1 MTQFINLI
9 RSIASDMKCL
19 GKPFINYTLA
29 YLGLAIVSNLVSMPT
44 GSNAALNSLITLLI
58 LAVAVLQTA
67 AIVYFQRAYIK
78 QQIGN
83 VVFNSIFAVILR
95 LYFIYFV
102 QLLIITIPLAVVMII
117 FQSLLPETS
126 TILSVMDWVG
136 KGIVFILL
144 LYWFSRLVFVPTILV
159 YKKESMKM
167 KHIIA
172 ESKAI
177 FRKNFFVVLPFF
189 LILYATAF
197 YAGFTIIGHP
207 QDTPAPSL
215 ARVIFLTCN
224 AYISSILY
232 CKLVINYQLQM
243 VSRYLPYPTGTSE

>member
-1 MTQFINLI
+1 MKQFINLI
-9 RSIASDMKCL
+9 RSIVSDMRLL

-29 YLGLAIVSNLVSMPT
+29 YIGLAVVSNALSLFNS
-44 GSNAALNSLITLLI
+44 SNEALNSLIALLI

-83 VVFNSIFAVILR
+83 VVFNSIFAVILH
-95 LYFIYFV
+95 LYVIYFI
-102 QLLIITIPLAVVMII
+102 QLIIIAVPVTAVMMILR
-117 FQSLLPETS
+117 SVRPEAS
-126 TILSVMDWVG
+126 AAFFDMDWVG
-136 KGIVFILL
+136 RGLVFIFL

-167 KHIIA
+167 KLIIA

-189 LILYATAF
+189 LILFATAF
-197 YAGFTIIGHP
+197 YAGFTIMDNP
-207 QDTPAPSL
+207 QYTPSL

-232 CKLVINYQLQM
+232 CKLVINYQLHM
-243 VSRYLPYPTGTSE
+243 ASKYLPQTSGAQE

>member
-1 MTQFINLI
+1 MKQFINLI
-9 RSIASDMKCL
+9 RSIVSDMKLL

-29 YLGLAIVSNLVSMPT
+29 YIGLAVVSNALSLFNS
-44 GSNAALNSLITLLI
+44 SNQAVNSLITLLI

-83 VVFNSIFAVILR
+83 VVFNSIFAVILH
-95 LYFIYFV
+95 LYVIYLI
-102 QLLIITIPLAVVMII
+102 QLLIITVPIIIVMLM
-117 FQSLLPETS
+117 FRSVQPEAS
-126 TILSVMDWVG
+126 VFASVMDWIG
-136 KGIVFILL
+136 KGLVFILL
-144 LYWFSRLVFVPTILV
+144 LYWFGRLMFVPTILV
-159 YKKESMKM
+159 YKKESMNM

-177 FRKNFFVVLPFF
+177 FKKNFFVVLPFF
-189 LILYATAF
+189 FILYATAF
-197 YAGFTIIGHP
+197 YAGFTLMANP
-207 QDTPAPSL
+207 QSSPSL
-215 ARVIFLTCN
+215 VRVIVSTFN

-243 VSRYLPYPTGTSE
+243 ASRYLPQTTGTQE

>member
-1 MTQFINLI
+1 MKQFINLI
-9 RSIASDMKCL
+9 RSIVSDMRLL

-29 YLGLAIVSNLVSMPT
+29 YIGLAVVSNALSLFNS
-44 GSNAALNSLITLLI
+44 SNQAVNSLITLLI

-67 AIVYFQRAYIK
+67 AIIYFQRAYIK

-83 VVFNSIFAVILR
+83 VVFNSIFAVILH
-95 LYFIYFV
+95 LYFIYFI
-102 QLLIITIPLAVVMII
+102 QLIIIIIPVTAVMMILR
-117 FQSLLPETS
+117 SVRPEAS
-126 TILSVMDWVG
+126 AAFSDMDWVG
-136 KGIVFILL
+136 RGLVFIFL

-167 KHIIA
+167 KLIIA

-189 LILYATAF
+189 LILFATAF
-197 YAGFTIIGHP
+197 YAGFTIMDNP
-207 QDTPAPSL
+207 QYTPSL

-232 CKLVINYQLQM
+232 CKLVINYQLHM
-243 VSRYLPYPTGTSE
+243 ASKYLPQTSGAQE

>member
-1 MTQFINLI
+1 MKQFINLI
-9 RSIASDMKCL
+9 RSIVSDMRLL

-29 YLGLAIVSNLVSMPT
+29 YIGLAVVSNALSLFNS
-44 GSNAALNSLITLLI
+44 SNQAVNSLITLFI

-83 VVFNSIFAVILR
+83 VVFNSIFAVILH
-95 LYFIYFV
+95 LYVIYFI
-102 QLLIITIPLAVVMII
+102 QLIIIAVPVILVMLI
-117 FQSLLPETS
+117 FYSPQSYGS
-126 TILSVMDWVG
+126 AFFSVMDWIG
-136 KGIVFILL
+136 KGLVFILL

-167 KHIIA
+167 KLIIA

-189 LILYATAF
+189 FILYATAF
-197 YAGFTIIGHP
+197 YAGFTLMDNP
-207 QDTPAPSL
+207 QYTPSL

-232 CKLVINYQLQM
+232 CKLVINYQLHM
-243 VSRYLPYPTGTSE
+243 ASKYLPQTSGAQE

>member
-1 MTQFINLI
+1 MKQFINLI
-9 RSIASDMKCL
+9 RSIVSDMKLL

-29 YLGLAIVSNLVSMPT
+29 YIGLAVVSNIMSMFT
-44 GSNAALNSLITLLI
+44 SSNEAVNSFITLLI

-95 LYFIYFV
+95 LYFIYFI
-102 QLLIITIPLAVVMII
+102 QLIIIIIPVTAVMMILR
-117 FQSLLPETS
+117 SVRPEAS
-126 TILSVMDWVG
+126 AAFSDMDWVG
-136 KGIVFILL
+136 RGLVFIFL

-167 KHIIA
+167 KLIIA

-177 FRKNFFVVLPFF
+177 FKKNFFVVLPFF
-189 LILYATAF
+189 FILYATAF
-197 YAGFTIIGHP
+197 YAGFTIMDNP
-207 QDTPAPSL
+207 QYTPSL
-215 ARVIFLTCN
+215 ARVIILTCN

-243 VSRYLPYPTGTSE
+243 ASRYLPQTTGTQE

>member
-1 MTQFINLI
+1 MKQFINLI
-9 RSIASDMKCL
+9 RSIVSDMRLL

-29 YLGLAIVSNLVSMPT
+29 YIGLAVVSNALSLFNS
-44 GSNAALNSLITLLI
+44 SNEALNSLIALLI

-67 AIVYFQRAYIK
+67 AIIYFQRAYIK

-83 VVFNSIFAVILR
+83 VVFNSIFAVILH
-95 LYFIYFV
+95 LYVIYLI
-102 QLLIITIPLAVVMII
+102 QLLIIAIPAALVMLR
-117 FQSLLPETS
+117 FHSAQPEA
-126 TILSVMDWVG
+126 SVFASAMDWIG
-136 KGIVFILL
+136 KGLVFILL

-159 YKKESMKM
+159 YKKESMNM

-177 FRKNFFVVLPFF
+177 FKKNFFVVLPFF
-189 LILYATAF
+189 FILYATAF
-197 YAGFTIIGHP
+197 YAGFTLMANP
-207 QDTPAPSL
+207 QSSPSL
-215 ARVIFLTCN
+215 VRVIVSTFN

-243 VSRYLPYPTGTSE
+243 ASRYLPQTTGTQE

>member
-1 MTQFINLI
+1 MKQFINLI
-9 RSIASDMKCL
+9 RSIVSDMRLL

-29 YLGLAIVSNLVSMPT
+29 YIGLAVVSNALSLFNS
-44 GSNAALNSLITLLI
+44 SNQAVNSLITLFI

-83 VVFNSIFAVILR
+83 VVFNSIFAVILH
-95 LYFIYFV
+95 LYVIYFI
-102 QLLIITIPLAVVMII
+102 QLIIIAVPVTAVMMILR
-117 FQSLLPETS
+117 SVRPEAS
-126 TILSVMDWVG
+126 AAFFDMDWVG
-136 KGIVFILL
+136 RGLVFIFL

-189 LILYATAF
+189 LILFATAF
-197 YAGFTIIGHP
+197 YAGFTIMDNP
-207 QDTPAPSL
+207 QYTPSL

-232 CKLVINYQLQM
+232 CKLVINYQLHM
-243 VSRYLPYPTGTSE
+243 ASKYLPQTSGAQE

>member
-1 MTQFINLI
+1 MKQFINLI
-9 RSIASDMKCL
+9 RSIVSDMRLL

-29 YLGLAIVSNLVSMPT
+29 YIGLAVVSNALSLFNS
-44 GSNAALNSLITLLI
+44 SNEALNSLIALLI
-58 LAVAVLQTA
+58 LAVAVLQTV
-67 AIVYFQRAYIK
+67 AIVYFQQAYIK

-83 VVFNSIFAVILR
+83 VVFNSIFAVILH
-95 LYFIYFV
+95 LYVIYFI
-102 QLLIITIPLAVVMII
+102 QLIIIAVPVILVMLI
-117 FQSLLPETS
+117 FYSPQSYGS
-126 TILSVMDWVG
+126 AFFSVMDWIG
-136 KGIVFILL
+136 KGLVFILL

-177 FRKNFFVVLPFF
+177 FKKNFFVVLPFF
-189 LILYATAF
+189 FILYATAF
-197 YAGFTIIGHP
+197 YAGFTIMDNP
-207 QDTPAPSL
+207 QYTPSL

-232 CKLVINYQLQM
+232 CKLVINYQLHM
-243 VSRYLPYPTGTSE
+243 ASKYLPQTSGAQE

>member
-1 MTQFINLI
+1 MKQFINLI
-9 RSIASDMKCL
+9 RSIVSDMRLL

-29 YLGLAIVSNLVSMPT
+29 YIGLAVVSNALSLFNS
-44 GSNAALNSLITLLI
+44 SNEALNSLIALLI

-67 AIVYFQRAYIK
+67 AIIYFQRAYIK

-83 VVFNSIFAVILR
+83 VVFNSIFAVILH
-95 LYFIYFV
+95 LYVIYLI
-102 QLLIITIPLAVVMII
+102 QLLIIAIPAALVMLR
-117 FQSLLPETS
+117 FHSAQPEA
-126 TILSVMDWVG
+126 SVFASAMDWIG
-136 KGIVFILL
+136 KGLVFILL

-159 YKKESMKM
+159 YKKESMNM

-177 FRKNFFVVLPFF
+177 FKKNLFVVLPFF
-189 LILYATAF
+189 FILYATAF
-197 YAGFTIIGHP
+197 YAGFTLMANP
-207 QDTPAPSL
+207 QSSPSL
-215 ARVIFLTCN
+215 VRVIVSTFN

-243 VSRYLPYPTGTSE
+243 ASRYLPQTTGTQE

>member
-1 MTQFINLI
+1 MRL
-9 RSIASDMKCL
+9 L

-29 YLGLAIVSNLVSMPT
+29 YIGLAVVSNALSLFNS
-44 GSNAALNSLITLLI
+44 SNQAVNSLITLLI

-67 AIVYFQRAYIK
+67 AIIYFQRAYIK

-95 LYFIYFV
+95 LYFIYFI
-102 QLLIITIPLAVVMII
+102 QLIIIIIPVTAVMMILR
-117 FQSLLPETS
+117 SVRPEAS
-126 TILSVMDWVG
+126 AAFSDMDWVG
-136 KGIVFILL
+136 RGLVFIFL

-167 KHIIA
+167 KLIIA

-189 LILYATAF
+189 LILFATAF
-197 YAGFTIIGHP
+197 YAGFTIMDNP
-207 QDTPAPSL
+207 QYTPSL

-232 CKLVINYQLQM
+232 CKLVINYQLHM
-243 VSRYLPYPTGTSE
+243 ASKYLPQTSSAQE

>member
-1 MTQFINLI
+1 MKQFITLI
-9 RSIASDMKCL
+9 RSIVSDMRLL

-29 YLGLAIVSNLVSMPT
+29 YIGLAVVSNALSLFNS
-44 GSNAALNSLITLLI
+44 SNQAVNSLITLFI
-58 LAVAVLQTA
+58 LTVAVLQTA

-83 VVFNSIFAVILR
+83 VVFNSIFAVILH
-95 LYFIYFV
+95 LYVIYFI
-102 QLLIITIPLAVVMII
+102 QLIIIIIPVTAVMMILR
-117 FQSLLPETS
+117 SVRPEAS
-126 TILSVMDWVG
+126 AAFFDMDWVG
-136 KGIVFILL
+136 RGLVFIFL

-189 LILYATAF
+189 LILFATAF
-197 YAGFTIIGHP
+197 YAGFTIMDNP
-207 QDTPAPSL
+207 QYTPSL

-232 CKLVINYQLQM
+232 CKLVINYQLHM
-243 VSRYLPYPTGTSE
+243 ASKYLPQTSGAQE

>member
-1 MTQFINLI
+1 MKQFINLI
-9 RSIASDMKCL
+9 RSIVSDMRLL

-29 YLGLAIVSNLVSMPT
+29 YIGLAVVSNALSLFNS
-44 GSNAALNSLITLLI
+44 SNQAVNSLITLLI

-67 AIVYFQRAYIK
+67 AIIYFQRAYIK

-95 LYFIYFV
+95 LYFIYFI
-102 QLLIITIPLAVVMII
+102 QLIIIIIPVTAVMMILR
-117 FQSLLPETS
+117 SVRPEAS
-126 TILSVMDWVG
+126 AAFSDMDWVG
-136 KGIVFILL
+136 RGLVFIFL

-167 KHIIA
+167 KLIIA

-189 LILYATAF
+189 LILFATAF
-197 YAGFTIIGHP
+197 YAGFTIMDNP
-207 QDTPAPSL
+207 QYTPSL

-232 CKLVINYQLQM
+232 CKLVINYQLHM
-243 VSRYLPYPTGTSE
+243 ASKYLPQTSSAQE

>member
-1 MTQFINLI
+1 MKQFINLI
-9 RSIASDMKCL
+9 RSIVSDMKLL

-29 YLGLAIVSNLVSMPT
+29 YIGLAVVSNALSLFNS
-44 GSNAALNSLITLLI
+44 SNQAVNSLITLLI

-67 AIVYFQRAYIK
+67 VIVYFQRAYIK

-95 LYFIYFV
+95 LYFIYFI
-102 QLLIITIPLAVVMII
+102 QLIIIIIPVTAVMMILR
-117 FQSLLPETS
+117 SVRPEAS
-126 TILSVMDWVG
+126 AAFSDMDWVG
-136 KGIVFILL
+136 RGLVFIFL

-167 KHIIA
+167 KLIIA

-189 LILYATAF
+189 LILFATAF
-197 YAGFTIIGHP
+197 YAGFTIMDNP
-207 QDTPAPSL
+207 QYTPSL
-215 ARVIFLTCN
+215 ARVIILTCN

-243 VSRYLPYPTGTSE
+243 ASRYLPQTTGTQE

>member
-1 MTQFINLI
+1 MKQFISLI
-9 RSIASDMKCL
+9 RSIVSDMRLL

-29 YLGLAIVSNLVSMPT
+29 YIGLAVVSNALSLFNS
-44 GSNAALNSLITLLI
+44 SNQAVNSLITLLI

-67 AIVYFQRAYIK
+67 AIIYFQRAYIK

-83 VVFNSIFAVILR
+83 VVFNSIFAVILH
-95 LYFIYFV
+95 LYFIYFI
-102 QLLIITIPLAVVMII
+102 QLIIIAVPVILVMLI
-117 FQSLLPETS
+117 FYSPQSYGS
-126 TILSVMDWVG
+126 AFFSVMDWIG
-136 KGIVFILL
+136 KGLVFILL

-167 KHIIA
+167 KLIIA

-189 LILYATAF
+189 LILFATAF
-197 YAGFTIIGHP
+197 YAGFTIMDNP
-207 QDTPAPSL
+207 QYTPSL

-232 CKLVINYQLQM
+232 CKLVINYQLHM
-243 VSRYLPYPTGTSE
+243 ASKYLPQTSGAQE

>member
-1 MTQFINLI
+1 MKQFINLI
-9 RSIASDMKCL
+9 RSIISDMKLL

-29 YLGLAIVSNLVSMPT
+29 YIGLAVVSNIVSMFT
-44 GSNAALNSLITLLI
+44 GSNETVNSFITLLI

-83 VVFNSIFAVILR
+83 VVFNSIFAVILH
-95 LYFIYFV
+95 LYVIYLI
-102 QLLIITIPLAVVMII
+102 QLLIITVPVAVVMLT
-117 FQSLLPETS
+117 FHSAQPES
-126 TILSVMDWVG
+126 SAVSSIMDWIG
-136 KGIVFILL
+136 KGFIFILL

-177 FRKNFFVVLPFF
+177 FKKNFFIVLPFF
-189 LILYATAF
+189 FILYATAF
-197 YAGFTIIGHP
+197 YAGFAIIEHP
-207 QDTPAPSL
+207 QYTPSL

-243 VSRYLPYPTGTSE
+243 ASRYLPQTTGMQE

>member
-1 MTQFINLI
+1 MKQFINLI
-9 RSIASDMKCL
+9 RSIVSDMRLL

-29 YLGLAIVSNLVSMPT
+29 YIGLAVVSNALSLFNS
-44 GSNAALNSLITLLI
+44 SNQAVNSLITLLI

-67 AIVYFQRAYIK
+67 AIIYFQRAYIK

-83 VVFNSIFAVILR
+83 VVFNSIFAVILH
-95 LYFIYFV
+95 LYFIYFI
-102 QLLIITIPLAVVMII
+102 QLIIIAVPVILVMLI
-117 FQSLLPETS
+117 FYSPQSYGS
-126 TILSVMDWVG
+126 AFFSVMDWIG
-136 KGIVFILL
+136 KGLVFILL

-167 KHIIA
+167 KLIIA

-189 LILYATAF
+189 LILFATAF
-197 YAGFTIIGHP
+197 YAGFTIMDNP
-207 QDTPAPSL
+207 QYTPSL

-232 CKLVINYQLQM
+232 CKLVINYQLHM
-243 VSRYLPYPTGTSE
+243 ASKYLPQTSGAQE

>member
-1 MTQFINLI
+1 MKQFISLI
-9 RSIASDMKCL
+9 RSIVSDMRLL

-29 YLGLAIVSNLVSMPT
+29 YIGLAVVSNALSLFNS
-44 GSNAALNSLITLLI
+44 SNQAVNSLITLFI

-83 VVFNSIFAVILR
+83 VVFNSIFAVILH
-95 LYFIYFV
+95 LYVIYFI
-102 QLLIITIPLAVVMII
+102 QLIIIAVPVILVMLI
-117 FQSLLPETS
+117 FYSPQSYGS
-126 TILSVMDWVG
+126 AFFSVMDWIG
-136 KGIVFILL
+136 KGLVFILL

-189 LILYATAF
+189 LILFATAF
-197 YAGFTIIGHP
+197 YAGFTLMDNP
-207 QDTPAPSL
+207 QSSPSL
-215 ARVIFLTCN
+215 VRVIVLTFN

-232 CKLVINYQLQM
+232 CKLVINYQLHM
-243 VSRYLPYPTGTSE
+243 ASRYLPQTTGTQE

>member
-1 MTQFINLI
+1 MKQFINLI
-9 RSIASDMKCL
+9 RSIVSDMRLL

-29 YLGLAIVSNLVSMPT
+29 YIGLAVVSNALSLFNS
-44 GSNAALNSLITLLI
+44 SNQAVNSLITLFI

-67 AIVYFQRAYIK
+67 AIIYFQRAYIK

-95 LYFIYFV
+95 LYFIYFI
-102 QLLIITIPLAVVMII
+102 QLIIIIIPVTAVMMILR
-117 FQSLLPETS
+117 SVRPEAS
-126 TILSVMDWVG
+126 AAFSDMDWVG
-136 KGIVFILL
+136 RGLVFIFL

-167 KHIIA
+167 KLIIA

-189 LILYATAF
+189 LILFATAF
-197 YAGFTIIGHP
+197 YAGFTIMDNP
-207 QDTPAPSL
+207 QYTPSL

-232 CKLVINYQLQM
+232 CKLVINYQLHM
-243 VSRYLPYPTGTSE
+243 ASKYLPQTSSAQE

>member
-1 MTQFINLI
+1 MRQFISLI
-9 RSIASDMKCL
+9 RSIVSDMKLL

-29 YLGLAIVSNLVSMPT
+29 YIGLAVASNIMSMFT
-44 GSNAALNSLITLLI
+44 GSNEAMNSFITLLI

-67 AIVYFQRAYIK
+67 VIVYFQRAYIK

-83 VVFNSIFAVILR
+83 VVVNSIFAVILH
-95 LYFIYFV
+95 LYVIYLI
-102 QLLIITIPLAVVMII
+102 QLIIIIIPVTVVVLI
-117 FQSLLPETS
+117 FHSAQPEAS
-126 TILSVMDWVG
+126 VFASVMDWIG
-136 KGIVFILL
+136 KGLVFILL
-144 LYWFSRLVFVPTILV
+144 LYWFGRLVFVPTILV

-177 FRKNFFVVLPFF
+177 FKKNFFVVWPFF
-189 LILYATAF
+189 FILYATAF
-197 YAGFTIIGHP
+197 YTGFIIMGNSHY
-207 QDTPAPSL
+207 TPSL
-215 ARVIFLTCN
+215 TRVIVLTCN

-243 VSRYLPYPTGTSE
+243 ASRYLPHIAY

>member
-1 MTQFINLI
+1 MKQFINLI
-9 RSIASDMKCL
+9 RSIVSDMRLL

-29 YLGLAIVSNLVSMPT
+29 YIGLAVVSNALSLFNS
-44 GSNAALNSLITLLI
+44 SNQAVNSLITLLI

-83 VVFNSIFAVILR
+83 VVFNSIFAVILH
-95 LYFIYFV
+95 LYVIYLI
-102 QLLIITIPLAVVMII
+102 QLLIITVPIIIVMLM
-117 FQSLLPETS
+117 FRSVQPEAS
-126 TILSVMDWVG
+126 VFASVMDWIG
-136 KGIVFILL
+136 RGLVFIFL

-177 FRKNFFVVLPFF
+177 FKKNFFVVLPFF
-189 LILYATAF
+189 FILYATAF
-197 YAGFTIIGHP
+197 YAGFTLMANP
-207 QDTPAPSL
+207 QSSPSL
-215 ARVIFLTCN
+215 VRVIVSTFN

-243 VSRYLPYPTGTSE
+243 ASRYLPQTTGTQE

>member
-1 MTQFINLI
+1 MKQFINLI
-9 RSIASDMKCL
+9 RSIVSDMRLL

-29 YLGLAIVSNLVSMPT
+29 YIGLAVVSNALSLFNS
-44 GSNAALNSLITLLI
+44 SNQAVNSLITLLI

-67 AIVYFQRAYIK
+67 AIIYFQRAYIK

-95 LYFIYFV
+95 LYFIYFI
-102 QLLIITIPLAVVMII
+102 QLIIIIIPVTAVMMILR
-117 FQSLLPETS
+117 SVRPEAS
-126 TILSVMDWVG
+126 AAFSDMDWVG
-136 KGIVFILL
+136 RGLVFIFL

-167 KHIIA
+167 KLIIA

-189 LILYATAF
+189 LILFATAF
-197 YAGFTIIGHP
+197 YAGFTIMDNP
-207 QDTPAPSL
+207 QYTPSL

-243 VSRYLPYPTGTSE
+243 ASRYLPQTTGTQE

>member
-1 MTQFINLI
+1 MKQFITLI
-9 RSIASDMKCL
+9 RSIVSDMRLL

-29 YLGLAIVSNLVSMPT
+29 YIGLAVVSNALSLFNS
-44 GSNAALNSLITLLI
+44 SNQAVNSLITLFI

-83 VVFNSIFAVILR
+83 VVFNSIFAVILH
-95 LYFIYFV
+95 LYVIYFI
-102 QLLIITIPLAVVMII
+102 QLIIIIIPVTAVMMILR
-117 FQSLLPETS
+117 SVRPEAS
-126 TILSVMDWVG
+126 AAFFDMDWVG
-136 KGIVFILL
+136 RGLVFIFL

-167 KHIIA
+167 KLIIA

-189 LILYATAF
+189 LILFATAF
-197 YAGFTIIGHP
+197 YAGFTIMDNP
-207 QDTPAPSL
+207 QYTPSL

-232 CKLVINYQLQM
+232 CKLVINYQLHM
-243 VSRYLPYPTGTSE
+243 ASRYLPQTSGAQE

>member
-1 MTQFINLI
+1 MRL
-9 RSIASDMKCL
+9 L

-29 YLGLAIVSNLVSMPT
+29 YIGLAVVSNALSLFNS
-44 GSNAALNSLITLLI
+44 SNQAVNSLITLLI

-67 AIVYFQRAYIK
+67 VIVYFQRAYIK

-95 LYFIYFV
+95 LYFIYFI
-102 QLLIITIPLAVVMII
+102 QLIIIIIPVTAVMMILR
-117 FQSLLPETS
+117 SVRPEAS
-126 TILSVMDWVG
+126 AAFSDMDWVG
-136 KGIVFILL
+136 RGLVFIFL

-167 KHIIA
+167 KLIIA

-189 LILYATAF
+189 LILFATAF
-197 YAGFTIIGHP
+197 YAGFTIMDNP
-207 QDTPAPSL
+207 QYTPSL

-232 CKLVINYQLQM
+232 CKLVINYQLHM
-243 VSRYLPYPTGTSE
+243 ASKYLPQTSSAQE

>member
-1 MTQFINLI
+1 MKQFINLI
-9 RSIASDMKCL
+9 RSIVSDMRLL

-29 YLGLAIVSNLVSMPT
+29 YIGLAVVSNALSLFNS
-44 GSNAALNSLITLLI
+44 SNQAVNSLITLFI

-83 VVFNSIFAVILR
+83 VVFNSIFAVILH
-95 LYFIYFV
+95 LYVIYFI
-102 QLLIITIPLAVVMII
+102 QLIIIAVPVILVMLI
-117 FQSLLPETS
+117 FYSPQSYGS
-126 TILSVMDWVG
+126 AFFSVMDWIG
-136 KGIVFILL
+136 KGLVFILL

-167 KHIIA
+167 KLIIA

-189 LILYATAF
+189 LILFATAF
-197 YAGFTIIGHP
+197 YAGFTIMDNP
-207 QDTPAPSL
+207 QYTPSL

-232 CKLVINYQLQM
+232 CKLVINYQLHM
-243 VSRYLPYPTGTSE
+243 ASKYLPQTSGAQE

>member
-1 MTQFINLI
+1 MRL
-9 RSIASDMKCL
+9 L

-29 YLGLAIVSNLVSMPT
+29 YIGLAVVSNALSLFNS
-44 GSNAALNSLITLLI
+44 SNQAVNSLITLFI

-83 VVFNSIFAVILR
+83 VVFNSIFAVILH
-95 LYFIYFV
+95 LYVIYFI
-102 QLLIITIPLAVVMII
+102 QLIIIAVPVILVMLI
-117 FQSLLPETS
+117 FYSPQSYGS
-126 TILSVMDWVG
+126 AFFSVMDWIG
-136 KGIVFILL
+136 KGLVFILL

-189 LILYATAF
+189 LILFATAF
-197 YAGFTIIGHP
+197 YAGFTLMDNP
-207 QDTPAPSL
+207 QSSPSL
-215 ARVIFLTCN
+215 VRVIVLTFN

-232 CKLVINYQLQM
+232 CKLVINYQLHM
-243 VSRYLPYPTGTSE
+243 ASRYLPQTTGTQE

>member
-1 MTQFINLI
+1 MRL
-9 RSIASDMKCL
+9 L

-29 YLGLAIVSNLVSMPT
+29 YIGLAVVSNALSLFNS
-44 GSNAALNSLITLLI
+44 SNQAVNSLITLLI

-67 AIVYFQRAYIK
+67 AIIYFQRAYIK

-95 LYFIYFV
+95 LYFIYFI
-102 QLLIITIPLAVVMII
+102 QLIIIIIPVTAVMMILR
-117 FQSLLPETS
+117 SVRPEAS
-126 TILSVMDWVG
+126 AAFFDMDWVG
-136 KGIVFILL
+136 RGLVFIFL

-167 KHIIA
+167 KLIIA

-189 LILYATAF
+189 LILFATAF
-197 YAGFTIIGHP
+197 YAGFTIMDNP
-207 QDTPAPSL
+207 QYTPSL

-243 VSRYLPYPTGTSE
+243 ASRYLPQTTGTQE

>member
-1 MTQFINLI
+1 MKQFISLI
-9 RSIASDMKCL
+9 RSIVSDMRLL

-29 YLGLAIVSNLVSMPT
+29 YIGLAVVSNALSLFNS
-44 GSNAALNSLITLLI
+44 SNEALNSLIALLI

-67 AIVYFQRAYIK
+67 AIIYFQRAYIK

-83 VVFNSIFAVILR
+83 VVFNSIFAVILH
-95 LYFIYFV
+95 LYVIYLI
-102 QLLIITIPLAVVMII
+102 QLLIIAIPAALVMLR
-117 FQSLLPETS
+117 FHSAQPEA
-126 TILSVMDWVG
+126 SVFASAMDWIG
-136 KGIVFILL
+136 KGLVFILL

-159 YKKESMKM
+159 YKKESMNM

-177 FRKNFFVVLPFF
+177 FKKNFFVVLPFF
-189 LILYATAF
+189 FILYATAF
-197 YAGFTIIGHP
+197 YAGFTLMANP
-207 QDTPAPSL
+207 QSSPSL
-215 ARVIFLTCN
+215 VRVIVSTFN

-243 VSRYLPYPTGTSE
+243 ASRYLPQTTGTQE

>member
-1 MTQFINLI
+1 MKQFISLI
-9 RSIASDMKCL
+9 QEIVSDMKLL
-19 GKPFINYTLA
+19 GKPFINYTFA
-29 YLGLAIVSNLVSMPT
+29 YIGLAVVSNIMSLFT
-44 GSNAALNSLITLLI
+44 GSNEAVNSFITLLI

-83 VVFNSIFAVILR
+83 VVFNSIFAVILH
-95 LYFIYFV
+95 LYVIYLI
-102 QLLIITIPLAVVMII
+102 QLIIIAVPVTVVMLI
-117 FQSLLPETS
+117 FYSAQPKASVFA
-126 TILSVMDWVG
+126 SVMDWIG
-136 KGIVFILL
+136 KGFIFILL

-177 FRKNFFVVLPFF
+177 FKKNFFVVLPFF
-189 LILYATAF
+189 FILYATAF
-197 YAGFTIIGHP
+197 YAGFTIIEHP
-207 QDTPAPSL
+207 QYTPSL
-215 ARVIFLTCN
+215 ARVIVLTCN

-243 VSRYLPYPTGTSE
+243 ASRYLPQTTGTQE

>member
-1 MTQFINLI
+1 MKQFISLI
-9 RSIASDMKCL
+9 RSIVSDMRLL

-29 YLGLAIVSNLVSMPT
+29 YIGLAVVSNALSLFNS
-44 GSNAALNSLITLLI
+44 SNQAVNSLITLFI
-58 LAVAVLQTA
+58 LAVAVLQIA

-83 VVFNSIFAVILR
+83 VVFNSIFAVILH
-95 LYFIYFV
+95 LYVIYFI
-102 QLLIITIPLAVVMII
+102 QLIIIAVPVILVMLI
-117 FQSLLPETS
+117 FYSPQSYGS
-126 TILSVMDWVG
+126 AFFS
-136 KGIVFILL
+136 FILL

-177 FRKNFFVVLPFF
+177 FKKNFFVVLPFF
-189 LILYATAF
+189 FILYATAF
-197 YAGFTIIGHP
+197 YAGFTLMDNP
-207 QDTPAPSL
+207 QSSPSL
-215 ARVIFLTCN
+215 VRVIVLTFN

-243 VSRYLPYPTGTSE
+243 ASRYLPQTTGTQE

>member
-1 MTQFINLI
+1 MRL
-9 RSIASDMKCL
+9 L

-29 YLGLAIVSNLVSMPT
+29 YIGLAVVSNALSLFNS
-44 GSNAALNSLITLLI
+44 SNEALNSLIALLI

-67 AIVYFQRAYIK
+67 AIIYFQRAYIK

-83 VVFNSIFAVILR
+83 VVFNSIFAVILH
-95 LYFIYFV
+95 LYVIYLI
-102 QLLIITIPLAVVMII
+102 QLLIIAIPAALVMLR
-117 FQSLLPETS
+117 FHSAQPEA
-126 TILSVMDWVG
+126 SVFASAMDWIG
-136 KGIVFILL
+136 KGLVFILL

-159 YKKESMKM
+159 YKKESMNM

-177 FRKNFFVVLPFF
+177 FKKNFFVVLPFF
-189 LILYATAF
+189 FILYATAF
-197 YAGFTIIGHP
+197 YAGFTLMANP
-207 QDTPAPSL
+207 QSSPSL
-215 ARVIFLTCN
+215 VRVIVSTFN

-243 VSRYLPYPTGTSE
+243 ASRYLPQTTGTQE

>member
-1 MTQFINLI
+1 MKQFMGII
-9 RSIASDMKCL
+9 RSIVSDMKFL

-29 YLGLAIVSNLVSMPT
+29 YIALAVLSNLLSLFNS
-44 GSNAALNSLITLLI
+44 SNAAINSFFTFLT
-58 LAVAVLQTA
+58 LAVAVLQTV

-83 VVFNSIFAVILR
+83 VVFNSIFAVILH
-95 LYFIYFV
+95 LYFIYFI
-102 QLLIITIPLAVVMII
+102 QLLIIAIPVTVVAIVFNPTQFDASAV
-117 FQSLLPETS
+117 FP
-126 TILSVMDWVG
+126 VMDWIG
-136 KGIVFILL
+136 TGLIFILL
-144 LYWFSRLVFVPTILV
+144 FYWFSRLVFVPTILV

-177 FRKNFFVVLPFF
+177 FRKNFFIVLPFF
-189 LILYATAF
+189 FILYGTAF
-197 YAGFTIIGHP
+197 YTGFTIIDHP
-207 QDTPAPSL
+207 QYTSPSL

-224 AYISSILY
+224 AYICSILY

-243 VSRYLPYPTGTSE
+243 ASRYLP

>member
-1 MTQFINLI
+1 MTQFISLI
-9 RSIASDMKCL
+9 RSIVSDMKLL
-19 GKPFINYTLA
+19 GKPFINFTLA
-29 YLGLAIVSNLVSMPT
+29 YIGLAVVSNVLSLFNS
-44 GSNAALNSLITLLI
+44 SNEALNSLIALLI
-58 LAVAVLQTA
+58 LTVAVLQTV
-67 AIVYFQRAYIK
+67 AIVYFQQAYIK

-95 LYFIYFV
+95 LYFIYFI
-102 QLLIITIPLAVVMII
+102 QLIIIIIPVTAVMMILR
-117 FQSLLPETS
+117 SVRPEA
-126 TILSVMDWVG
+126 SVAFSDMDWVG
-136 KGIVFILL
+136 RGLVFIFL

-167 KHIIA
+167 KLIIA

-189 LILYATAF
+189 LILFATAF
-197 YAGFTIIGHP
+197 YAGFTIMDNP
-207 QDTPAPSL
+207 QYTPSL

-232 CKLVINYQLQM
+232 CKLVINYQLHM
-243 VSRYLPYPTGTSE
+243 ASKYLPQTSGAQE

>member
-1 MTQFINLI
+1 MKQFINLI
-9 RSIASDMKCL
+9 RSIVSDMRLL

-29 YLGLAIVSNLVSMPT
+29 YIGLAVVSNALSLFNS
-44 GSNAALNSLITLLI
+44 SNQAVNSLITLLI

-67 AIVYFQRAYIK
+67 AIIYFQRAYIK

-83 VVFNSIFAVILR
+83 VVFNSIFAVILH
-95 LYFIYFV
+95 LYFIYFI
-102 QLLIITIPLAVVMII
+102 QLIIIIIPVTAVMMILR
-117 FQSLLPETS
+117 SVRPEAS
-126 TILSVMDWVG
+126 AAFSDMDWVG
-136 KGIVFILL
+136 RGLVFIFL

-167 KHIIA
+167 KLIIA

-189 LILYATAF
+189 LILFATAF
-197 YAGFTIIGHP
+197 YAGFTIMDNP
-207 QDTPAPSL
+207 QYTPSL
-215 ARVIFLTCN
+215 ARVIVLTCN

-232 CKLVINYQLQM
+232 CKLVINYQLHM
-243 VSRYLPYPTGTSE
+243 ASKYLPQTSGAQE

>member
-1 MTQFINLI
+1 MKQFISLI
-9 RSIASDMKCL
+9 RSIVSDMRLL

-29 YLGLAIVSNLVSMPT
+29 YIGLAVVSNALSLFNS
-44 GSNAALNSLITLLI
+44 SNQAVNSLITLFI

-83 VVFNSIFAVILR
+83 VVFNSIFAVILH
-95 LYFIYFV
+95 LYVIYFI
-102 QLLIITIPLAVVMII
+102 QLIIIAVPVILVMLI
-117 FQSLLPETS
+117 FYSPQSYGS
-126 TILSVMDWVG
+126 AFFSVMDWIG
-136 KGIVFILL
+136 KGLVFIFL

-167 KHIIA
+167 KLIIA

-189 LILYATAF
+189 LILFATAF
-197 YAGFTIIGHP
+197 YAGFTIMDNP
-207 QDTPAPSL
+207 QYTPSL

-232 CKLVINYQLQM
+232 CKLVINYQLHM
-243 VSRYLPYPTGTSE
+243 ASKYLPQTSGAQE